1 MFDLEK
7 AIVQWR
13 QQMLAAGIKMPVPL
27 EELESHLRDEIDQQS
42 KAGRS
47 HADAFEAAVRITGGA
62 PAVLGEFNKLAD
74 PKEERRWRFLEIGF
88 GFIASVVPLWF
99 CFQMLSEA
107 RYAADLTRGQK
118 LSGVLAMFTFA
129 ALAWG
134 GRLSYKWFP
143 IDHVKRTKISPFI
156 VFVTLWWI
164 IFMNFIVPRLDFTMG
179 QLLTAILWAFIMP
192 AGAVIG
198 CSWGMEAA
206 TQKQNVR

>member
-7 AIVQWR
+7 AIARWR
-13 QQMLAAGIKMPVPL
+13 QQMLAAGIKTPVPL

-47 HADAFEAAVRITGGA
+47 HAEAFDSAARTIGPA
-62 PAVLGEFNKLAD
+62 PAVLGEFKKLAD

-88 GFIASVVPLWF
+88 GFIASLVPLWF
-99 CFQMLSEA
+99 CFQVLSGA
-107 RYAADLTRGQK
+107 GYAGDLTPGQE
-118 LSGVLAMFTFA
+118 LSGLLAMLTFA

-143 IDHVKRTKISPFI
+143 IGHVKRTKISAFI
-156 VFVTLWWI
+156 AFVTLWWM
-164 IFMNFIVPRLDFTMG
+164 IFMNFIVPRLDFAMG

-198 CSWGMEAA
+198 CSWEMEAA

>member
-1 MFDLEK
+1 
-7 AIVQWR
+7 
-13 QQMLAAGIKMPVPL
+13 
-27 EELESHLRDEIDQQS
+27 
-42 KAGRS
+42 
-47 HADAFEAAVRITGGA
+47 
-62 PAVLGEFNKLAD
+62 
-74 PKEERRWRFLEIGF
+74 
-88 GFIASVVPLWF
+88 
-99 CFQMLSEA
+99 
-107 RYAADLTRGQK
+107 
-118 LSGVLAMFTFA
+118 
-129 ALAWG
+129 
-134 GRLSYKWFP
+134 LSYKWFP